1 MLMLVPDLKF
11 SVLMHTHM
19 DLVVVVVVIGRNAI
33 TAE

>member
-11 SVLMHTHM
+11 SVIMHTHM
-19 DLVVVVVVIGRNAI
+19 HLVVLIVVVGSNAI

>member
-11 SVLMHTHM
+11 SVLMHTHVH
-19 DLVVVVVVIGRNAI
+19 LVVLLIVVLRHAI